1 MKTLYHIRHP
11 NGVSVDMTDA
21 PRHTALETARKEH
34 AEVYELKGSIAT
46 LIYSPPQI
54 KPVEL

>member
-1 MKTLYHIRHP
+1 MKTLYHIRTAT
-11 NGVSVDMTDA
+11 GVSIDLTDA

-34 AEVYELKGSIAT
+34 AEVYELKGHIAT
-46 LIYSPPQI
+46 RIYTPPAI